1 MHPEMDAIFVG
12 LLVIALASVAIL
24 FFAVNN
30 TRLVLI
36 GLITISVTLVVVLG
50 LALKLHWVS

>member
-1 MHPEMDAIFVG
+1 MHPEMHGIFIG

-24 FFAVNN
+24 FGVNN

-36 GLITISVTLVVVLG
+36 GFIGS
-50 LALKLHWVS
+50 A

>member
-1 MHPEMDAIFVG
+1 MPSRNDAIFVG

-24 FFAVNN
+24 FAVKN

-36 GLITISVTLVVVLG
+36 GLITISVTGAVVLG
-50 LALKLHWVS
+50 LALK